1 MNNGEFR
8 GTHAPM
14 QAFTDAE
21 FEKLLFAARCEDLR
35 DFAIIDLMYECFL
48 RVSEVLALRVGDI
61 LPDGRVVCRRLKGS
75 KDNILPIRN
84 QDVLTLVMKA
94 CQTRKDRAALLF
106 DNVSRRTLDWRIKKY
121 GHIAGLP
128 PEKCHAHAL
137 KHTACQS
144 TMDATDGNIMAVKA
158 LAGHSDIDSSLAY
171 ADLSTD
177 EALEIRARYELQR
190 GKIKKAGQMNGGKE
204 NASTTSRSA

>member
-1 MNNGEFR
+1 MLVNEDYR

-14 QAFTDAE
+14 QALTDKE
-21 FEKLLFAARCEDLR
+21 LEKLLFAARCEDPR

-75 KDNILPIRN
+75 KDNVLPIRN
-84 QDVLTLVMKA
+84 QDVLALVMKA
-94 CQTRKDRAALLF
+94 CEARKDRAALLF

-121 GHIAGLP
+121 GAMAGLP

-158 LAGHSDIDSSLAY
+158 LAGHSDIGSSLAY
-171 ADLSTD
+171 ADLSTE
-177 EALEIRARYELQR
+177 EAHEIRARYEQ
-190 GKIKKAGQMNGGKE
+190 KKAMGAPAGSDGGKE
-204 NASTTSRSA
+204 NATRRCY

>member
-1 MNNGEFR
+1 MTENYR

-14 QAFTDAE
+14 QAFTEQELD
-21 FEKLLFAARCEDLR
+21 KLLFAARCEDLR
-35 DFAIIDLMYECFL
+35 DFAIIDLMFELFL

-84 QDVLTLVMKA
+84 QDALALVMTA
-94 CQTRKDRAALLF
+94 VERRKDDRAALLF

-121 GHIAGLP
+121 GAMAGLP

-137 KHTACQS
+137 KHTACQT

-158 LAGHSDIDSSLAY
+158 LAGHSDIDSTLAY
-171 ADLSTD
+171 TDLSTD
-177 EALEIRARYELQR
+177 EALDIREKYEAQRAR
-190 GKIKKAGQMNGGKE
+190 GAGAGQP
-204 NASTTSRSA
+204 